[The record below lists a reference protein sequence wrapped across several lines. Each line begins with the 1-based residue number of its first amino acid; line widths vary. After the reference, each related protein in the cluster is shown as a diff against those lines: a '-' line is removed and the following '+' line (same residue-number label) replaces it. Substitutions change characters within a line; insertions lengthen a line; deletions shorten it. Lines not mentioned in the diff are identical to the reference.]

1 MKNIKTMLTVVLVL
15 TSSLTACSNH
25 SGNVRATDQ
34 TIIQKIKVGK
44 TSKDDVVSLL
54 GNTTNIMREATGKD
68 TWIYQYSQTDLGA
81 RAFIPFVNLM
91 GESPVNTKLST
102 LTIEFN
108 QDGIVDSVL
117 GNTK

>member
-1 MKNIKTMLTVVLVL
+1 MQTLFTIILVI

-34 TIIQKIKVGK
+34 TIIQKIKIGK
-44 TSKDDVVSLL
+44 TSKEEVVSLL
-54 GNTTNIMREATGKD
+54 GNTTDIMREATGKD

-102 LTIEFN
+102 LTIVFN